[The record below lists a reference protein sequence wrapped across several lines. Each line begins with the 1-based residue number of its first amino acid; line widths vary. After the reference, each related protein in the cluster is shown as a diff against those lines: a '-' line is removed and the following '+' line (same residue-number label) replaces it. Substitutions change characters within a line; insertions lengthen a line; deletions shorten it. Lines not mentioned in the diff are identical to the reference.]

1 MVETSRQAWLSEYD
15 GGDVKVDMQQF
26 VSENKSEDL
35 KAKDF
40 VGKNLKVTIERV
52 EEVVYPANDRQQEQ
66 KKAVL
71 YFEGKEKRLV
81 LNATNTETLCNAFT
95 AASAEWLGKEISLT
109 TKDYSAEG
117 FGVGWIVAALNPDF
131 DDSIPF

>member
-1 MVETSRQAWLSEYD
+1 M
-15 GGDVKVDMQQF
+15 DMNSF
-26 VSENKSEDL
+26 VNENKSDDL

-40 VGKNLKVTIERV
+40 VGKNLKVEIEKV
-52 EEVVYPANDRQQEQ
+52 DTVTYPANDSQAEQ
-66 KKAVL
+66 TKPVL
-71 YFEGKEKRLV
+71 YFVGKEKRLV
-81 LNATNTETLCNAFT
+81 LNSTNTETLCNAFT
-95 AASAEWLGKEISLT
+95 AASTEWIGKEISLT